1 MRKLNFDLIIPIFNE
16 GYTIIKL
23 LKIIKKD
30 LKKKKFNI
38 ILCYDTKKDNIFKYL
53 KEIKSINL
61 PIHLVKNPSNGPCS
75 C

>member
-30 LKKKKFNI
+30 LKKKNLILFYVMTQKKIIFLNI
-38 ILCYDTKKDNIFKYL
+38 
-53 KEIKSINL
+53 
-61 PIHLVKNPSNGPCS
+61 
-75 C
+75 